1 MSEAA
6 YRRIERHLRELLA
19 EGAGRTEP
27 LPSEVELAE
36 RFGVSRMTARQAFAG
51 LAADGLIVRYRSRG
65 TFATVRVLED
75 VGTLARQDF
84 LDRWEAQGYDIELR
98 VLTYESRP
106 APASVAERFRVRPG
120 ASLTYLE
127 RLRSADGQRL
137 AWDVRWMPAPV
148 CSRIRRE
155 EFAQRSLFS
164 LLPGAGFPVVEMG
177 FEISAHPARSAEV
190 RRLGCRRS
198 ATVLHR
204 EIVCTAPGGET
215 VITGFSIYPGE
226 HVTYRAKVAV
236 DAATESH

>member
-1 MSEAA
+1 MPEAA

-19 EGAGRTEP
+19 GGAGRTEP

-65 TFATVRVLED
+65 TFAAVRVLED

-84 LDRWEAQGYDIELR
+84 LDRWEAQGFDIEMR
-98 VLTYESRP
+98 VLAYELRP
-106 APASVAERFRVRPG
+106 APASVAELFRIRPG
-120 ASLTYLE
+120 EPLTYLE

-148 CSRIRRE
+148 QARIGSE
-155 EFAQRSLFS
+155 EFARRSLFA

-177 FEISAHPARSAEV
+177 FEISAHPARGAEAK
-190 RRLGCRRS
+190 RLGCPRS
-198 ATVLHR
+198 ASVLHR
-204 EIVCTAPGGET
+204 EIVCTGPAGET
-215 VITGFSIYPGE
+215 VIGGFSIYPGE
-226 HVTYRAKVAV
+226 HVSYRARLAV
-236 DAATESH
+236 NGATESR